1 MRTCPVCDQPVE
13 RLGPM
18 GDDDMGGLVVHTD
31 DETYVVHA
39 VCLIAFGDLLGQL
52 DAELV
57 ANS

>member
-31 DETYVVHA
+31 VVHA
-39 VCLIAFGDLLGQL
+39 VCLMAFGDLLEQL